1 MKINVQSA
9 KEKRKL
15 ELVKELYDNR
25 VSIEYIFGRYFE
37 WDAIN
42 SHLMDEDEAK
52 RDKGVLTVGDA
63 TLIGKLKKKMKGKV
77 F

>member
-42 SHLMDEDEAK
+42 AHLADEDEAK
-52 RDKGVLTVGDA
+52 REGVLDA
-63 TLIGKLKKKMKGKV
+63 SDVTLVGKLKKKMKGKV

>member
-52 RDKGVLTVGDA
+52 RGKGVLTVGDA
-63 TLIGKLKKKMKGKV
+63 TLVGKLKKLKGKV